1 MLAIHKAFLP
11 GAVFFFLITLYLGE
25 PRYIGF
31 LAGQRPWVIGITLV
45 TSLVW
50 GRWLDKLGKR
60 NLRIAA
66 SFGALI
72 GTWFSP
78 GAAAVVDLGFLYA
91 TPTGKA
97 YKTVSPLETLLADI
111 LGLLAAIIFAFLIS
125 WIFRKVAERLW
136 SPK

>member
-11 GAVFFFLITLYLGE
+11 GAVFFFLITYYLGE

-31 LAGQRPWVIGITLV
+31 LAGQQPWVIGITLV
-45 TSLVW
+45 TSLIW

-78 GAAAVVDLGFLYA
+78 GAAAVVDLGFLYFL
-91 TPTGKA
+91 PGR
-97 YKTVSPLETLLADI
+97 YLYQPNKTLELLGDI
-111 LGLLAAIIFAFLIS
+111 SGLLVAVVFTFLIS